1 MSSSGLRDPRPFE
14 TERDL
19 VRDKMR
25 LTRIL
30 AIHRELDTFQLPQR
44 VEQLLSEWDVLD
56 DTYALAE
63 SDYMLRIAGH
73 LCMEAGQA
81 ELWCRIFT
89 AARDGCVV
97 DPGDEMHFL
106 DHSFDAP

>member
-1 MSSSGLRDPRPFE
+1 MTSLKLREPRPFE

-19 VRDKMR
+19 VHDKMR
-25 LTRIL
+25 LERYL
-30 AIHRELDTFQLPQR
+30 AIHRELDTFHLPAR
-44 VEQLLSEWDVLD
+44 VEKLLNELGVMD

-81 ELWCRIFT
+81 ELWRRIFT
-89 AARDGCVV
+89 AARDGSVV
-97 DPGDEMHFL
+97 DPDDELRFL
-106 DHSFDAP
+106 DHNFDAQ